1 MIMGL
6 GLVGVL
12 IFVYMLLRGTS
23 ASDQINME
31 IGLAIAALAA
41 ATSIGAGISMAFS
54 EYCGEFRMEPSDALP
69 STHRYRRNSHTN

>member
-41 ATSIGAGISMAFS
+41 TIGLNLDGKIQLAVVLVLVLLFVNQGFAAGKTS
-54 EYCGEFRMEPSDALP
+54 P
-69 STHRYRRNSHTN
+69 